1 MSHEVSAFGLKEIAQ
16 ISITVHDLEA
26 AVSFYRDKLGM
37 AFFDCGGVRLM
48 LAVPEKPEYDHPSSI
63 LYYKVA
69 DIQEAYDELASRG
82 VRFEAPPGLVA
93 KLEDREIWMAFLR
106 DVDENLLAVTS
117 ETPTN

>member
-1 MSHEVSAFGLKEIAQ
+1 MTFLF
-16 ISITVHDLEA
+16 EA
-26 AVSFYRDKLGM
+26 PKM

-63 LYYKVA
+63 IYYKVA